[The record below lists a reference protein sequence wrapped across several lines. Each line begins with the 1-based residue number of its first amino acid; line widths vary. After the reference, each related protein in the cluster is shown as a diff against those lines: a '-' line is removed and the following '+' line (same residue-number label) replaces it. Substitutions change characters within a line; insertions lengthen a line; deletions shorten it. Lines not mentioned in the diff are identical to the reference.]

1 MKGGL
6 AKLLTS
12 MRLAERTQRHLP
24 RDGATRPRALLW
36 DGGVGTGLRNRGL
49 DLRAAPPEAWL
60 LQRPEAVRA
69 LHAEFARAGADV
81 LQTNTFGL
89 LRLGWPG
96 PRQSPLPA
104 ELPVLVE
111 AAVRLCREGA
121 AAALEAPPEVIACL
135 GPSGLREDQLDDA
148 PGGRSPAALLEER
161 AELLAALFAAQGVQA
176 LHLETWY
183 QPWELIA
190 VARGVRAGAPLLS
203 LFCSLTLNPGH
214 SGLETPSGTSL
225 ASMLRVLEQ
234 VSPDLIGVNCS
245 QQARRM
251 IPSVTALRAWA
262 GARVPVLA
270 QPQVGAFG
278 ADCRGGAK
286 EETPAKYTTDA
297 LRLLGAGASAVGG
310 CCGCTG
316 EHLAALR
323 GALDGAAA
331 SEVPGGSDNRGADA
345 APAIVNRGADAA
357 PNPEGP

>member
-1 MKGGL
+1 MKGEL

-36 DGGVGTGLRNRGL
+36 DGGVGTGLRDRGL
-49 DLRAAPPEAWL
+49 DLRVAPPEAWL

-96 PRQSPLPA
+96 PRQSPLPT
-104 ELPVLVE
+104 ELPADPRGSAAALATLVE

-135 GPSGLREDQLDDA
+135 GPSGLREDQMDDA
-148 PGGRSPAALLEER
+148 PGERSPAALLEER
-161 AELLAALFAAQGVQA
+161 AELLAALFAAQGVEA

-190 VARGVRAGAPLLS
+190 VARGVRAGAPGLS

-225 ASMLRVLEQ
+225 ASMLRVLER

-286 EETPAKYTTDA
+286 EETPAQYTTAA

-323 GALDGAAA
+323 GALERDAA
-331 SEVPGGSDNRGADA
+331 SEIPEGIDNRGAE
-345 APAIVNRGADAA
+345 AA